1 VGSANAGAGTTSR
14 TWAEVDLGA
23 VRHNVRTLKS
33 RARDSRL
40 MTVVKAD
47 AYGHG
52 SVGVARACIEAG
64 ADSLAVVTV
73 EEGAELR
80 RAGLE
85 VPILVFTDLLPDKLP
100 LAVDHRLAV
109 TAHSVPSARRI
120 ADHQGLEAHLKVNT
134 GMNRWGVE
142 PSEVGEARRILGS
155 RLVGVYTHFASA
167 DSDKGA
173 TRRQIECF
181 ESVLA
186 AQPFGGVLVHAAN
199 SAATLWHP
207 EAHFDCVRP
216 GVALYGLHPAGDEG
230 DAAAEGLRPAMA
242 LKSYVAGVRR
252 LAAGDGVSYG
262 LTYRTEAPMY
272 AATVPVGYAEGYRRA
287 LSGRAEAL
295 IRGRRRPL
303 LGRVTMDA
311 CVFGVDESVDV
322 GDEVVL
328 LGTQGEE
335 RISAEELGLRAGTI
349 NYEITTGINPR
360 RVERSYEDV
369 RGTQVEA
376 GRQEV
381 GGGHSDL
388 HRPALPP

>member
-1 VGSANAGAGTTSR
+1 MGRQATGVRAAGR

-23 VRHNVRTLKS
+23 VRHNVGALKR
-33 RARDSRL
+33 RAKASRL
-40 MTVVKAD
+40 MAVVKAD

-52 SVGVARACIEAG
+52 AVEVASACIDAG

-85 VPILVFTDLLPDKLP
+85 APILVFTDLTSDRLPI
-100 LAVDHRLAV
+100 AEEHRLAV
-109 TAHSVPSARRI
+109 TAHSIESARRI
-120 ADHQGLEAHLKVNT
+120 AAHPGLEAHLKVNT

-142 PSEVGEARRILGS
+142 PSEVGEARKILGP
-155 RLVGVYTHFASA
+155 RLTGVYTHFASA
-167 DSDKGA
+167 DSDGEA
-173 TRRQIECF
+173 TRRQISCF

-186 AQPFGGVLVHAAN
+186 AQPFGGVMVHAAN

-207 EAHFDCVRP
+207 RSHYDCVRP
-216 GVALYGLHPAGDEG
+216 GVSLYGLHPAGDEG
-230 DAAAEGLRPAMA
+230 DPAAEDLRPAMA

-252 LAAGDGVSYG
+252 LAPGDGVSYG
-262 LTYRTEAPMY
+262 LTFEAETPIY

-295 IRGRRRPL
+295 IRGLRRPL
-303 LGRVTMDA
+303 LGRVTMDT
-311 CVFGVDESVDV
+311 CVFGVGGEVEV

-328 LGTQGEE
+328 LGAQAEE
-335 RISAEELGLRAGTI
+335 RVSAEELGSRAGTI

-369 RGTQVEA
+369 RGA
-376 GRQEV
+376 
-381 GGGHSDL
+381 
-388 HRPALPP
+388 